1 VNALDDLRK
10 AIARHLADRKRIA
23 ELEMLASAC
32 IDENNIW
39 LQDNA
44 ELEERITKL
53 EYALIQIYK
62 QASKRNL
69 DWCRRTAAEALGAK
83 RTQEVDSQGL
93 IADPFWETLQ

>member
-1 VNALDDLRK
+1 MLNDLRK
-10 AIARHLADRKRIA
+10 AISRHLADRKRIA
-23 ELEMLASAC
+23 ELEMLVSAC
-32 IDENNIW
+32 VDENSIL

-44 ELEERITKL
+44 ELDQRIIKL
-53 EYALIQIYK
+53 EYALVQIYK

-69 DWCRRTAAEALGAK
+69 DWCRRTAAEALGAE